1 MLGKIVRVRVTKPLG
16 RLDGETGVRFPLNFG
31 VLESAPPSRVPVAG
45 AYILGV
51 NHPVRRFDGR
61 VVATVRDKREN
72 AVYLVVSP
80 KSKRYIIQDIRPA
93 VAFRHKGKGVKIE
106 CFYERSCGAVV
117 FRDSADG
124 RRFLLIKNKRS
135 THWGFPKGH
144 VEAGETDEQTAVREV
159 LEETGL
165 HIRLLDGFCE
175 KSTYTIQGR
184 IDKTVLIFLAAT
196 TDTKTVI
203 QESEIED
210 YLWLEY
216 DRCLSTLNYEN
227 DKAILKKA
235 QAYLCAETQEAR

>member
-16 RLDGETGVRFPLNFG
+16 RFDSETGLKFPLNFG
-31 VLESAPPSRVPVAG
+31 VLESAVPARFPVAG

-61 VVATVRDKREN
+61 VVAVIRDRREN
-72 AVYLVVSP
+72 AAFLVVSP

-117 FRDSADG
+117 YRDSADG

-144 VEAGETDEQTAVREV
+144 VEAGETDMDTAVREV

-184 IDKTVLIFLAAT
+184 IDKTVLIFLATT
-196 TDTKTVI
+196 TDTRTVI

-210 YLWLEY
+210 YLWLDY
-216 DRCLSTLNYEN
+216 NRCLSTLNYEN

-235 QAYLCAETQEAR
+235 QAYLAAQDGEAR